1 MCNSTNC
8 YCTKSDLLR
17 ALIQFPRASRERF
30 MCAPSTILLPLFKV
44 LAARSDPARSMRN
57 NLPILTSCTVFETR
71 LRWRTVIWRTACD
84 RDDVLLAAV
93 GSWVRCLFPWN
104 KMSITWNIPATLLSK
119 QFRMSLKTALKV
131 STCRPGPTYRVGGS
145 AVPSHVFG
153 LIVSLKNDCHRWSH
167 PWSSWHLHVPLNHN
181 LLPPHC
187 PSKWKWTQGSP
198 PFPVSL
204 LPLWSWLSLQKWTI
218 IIATPRNAQYNSAT
232 ISSFSKCGWHDDYF
246 ATSLTRNPEV
256 NDMFK

>member
-1 MCNSTNC
+1 MFCYQFNCFLFFVSFSGVHESLRPWYTCPSWPYHYTPICNSTNY

-119 QFRMSLKTALKV
+119 QLCMPLKTALNV
-131 STCRPGPTYRVGGS
+131 STYRRGPTYRVGGS
-145 AVPSHVFG
+145 AVPSHVLG
-153 LIVSLKNDCHRWSH
+153 LFISLKMMYIMTKWCKQ
-167 PWSSWHLHVPLNHN
+167 VPLHP
-181 LLPPHC
+181 LP
-187 PSKWKWTQGSP
+187 
-198 PFPVSL
+198 
-204 LPLWSWLSLQKWTI
+204 
-218 IIATPRNAQYNSAT
+218 
-232 ISSFSKCGWHDDYF
+232 
-246 ATSLTRNPEV
+246 
-256 NDMFK
+256 